1 MNDASGWPQSV
12 LVLGGG
18 SEIARACV
26 RELVARRCR
35 TVVLA
40 GRGPAGPGPLLDA
53 AHEAKAAGA
62 TEVLILEW
70 DATVATDHQP
80 MVDEAFSGRTID
92 LVLMTAGVLGDEAQT
107 EFDPVATASVLT
119 TNFTGP
125 AAALLAA
132 AKHLRDQGQGRL
144 VVLSSVAGERVRRAN
159 FVYGA
164 SKAGLD
170 GFARG
175 LGEALWGTGV
185 EVMVVRPGFVRTRMT
200 EGRAAPPLTSTPEQV
215 AGAVVRGLEQR
226 RQVVWVPPA
235 FRAVM
240 AAVRHLPSPV
250 VRRLPF

>member
-12 LVLGGG
+12 LVLGGS

-70 DATVATDHQP
+70 DATAPASHQR
-80 MVDEAFSGRTID
+80 MLDEAFGGRTID
-92 LVLMTAGVLGDEAQT
+92 LVLVTVGVLADEAQSD
-107 EFDPVATASVLT
+107 FDPYATASVLT

-125 AAALLAA
+125 AAASLGA
-132 AKHLRDQGQGRL
+132 AKYLRDQGQGKL
-144 VVLSSVAGERVRRAN
+144 VVLSSVAGERVRRVN

-175 LGEALWGTGV
+175 LGESLWGSGV

-200 EGRAAPPLTSTPEQV
+200 EGRAAPPLTSTKEQV
-215 AGAVVRGLEQR
+215 AAAVIRGLEQR
-226 RQVVWVPPA
+226 RQVVWVPGA
-235 FRAVM
+235 FRGVM
-240 AAVRHLPSPV
+240 AVIRHLPSSV